1 MVKQIV
7 LAGCLSAGIA
17 CAQEAARSGRDNF
30 MQQQAYAEMQRVSGQ
45 VDVLQ
50 NNHEELVARVAKAE
64 AKNAELHGEIEDLR
78 AEIAALK
85 NAMVEVTRTVRGQRD
100 EIVTDLTKRIKAMQ
114 PAIAPA
120 PASSGRSGGAAA
132 PAAPTYT
139 GPLMAYVVQGGDSL
153 YLIAKAFGTS
163 VAVIKELNGLKNNNL
178 RAGQTLKVPK
188 PKD

>member
-64 AKNAELHGEIEDLR
+64 AKNAELLGEIEDLR

-120 PASSGRSGGAAA
+120 APSRSGGSAA
-132 PAAPTYT
+132 PAAPAYS
-139 GPLMAYVVQGGDSL
+139 GPLMDYVVQGGDSL

-163 VAVIKELNGLKNNNL
+163 VAVIKNLNGLKNNNL